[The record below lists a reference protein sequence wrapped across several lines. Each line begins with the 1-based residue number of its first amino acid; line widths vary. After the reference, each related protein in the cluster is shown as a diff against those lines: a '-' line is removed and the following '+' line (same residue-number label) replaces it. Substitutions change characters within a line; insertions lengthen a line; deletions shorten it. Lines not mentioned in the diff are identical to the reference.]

1 MAVIDYF
8 EGPLLVCYLKS
19 IQNEIKIKVFGQQV
33 WVPKPKLP
41 ELPSYYFRRQGYATF
56 GEDRSGLA
64 VAREFDLVDNFCWAS
79 DYPHPEGS
87 WPHSPE
93 AIERQ
98 MGSLSDDERAK
109 VLGGNAARLLGI
121 NLP

>member
-1 MAVIDYF
+1 MAPPSVDM
-8 EGPLLVCYLKS
+8 
-19 IQNEIKIKVFGQQV
+19 
-33 WVPKPKLP
+33 WAKPKLA

-64 VAREFDLVDNFCWAS
+64 VAAEFDLIDNFCWAS

-98 MGSLSDDERAK
+98 MGRLSDRERAK
-109 VLGGNAARLLGI
+109 ILGGNAARLLGI
-121 NLP
+121 DIPG